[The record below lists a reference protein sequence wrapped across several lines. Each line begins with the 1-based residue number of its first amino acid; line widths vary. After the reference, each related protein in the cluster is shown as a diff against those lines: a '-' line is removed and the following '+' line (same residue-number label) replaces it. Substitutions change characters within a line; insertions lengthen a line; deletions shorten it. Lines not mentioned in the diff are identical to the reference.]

1 MRYWVYLTA
10 LSSQIW
16 DFCPADVSSSVTVVE
31 LCVGYDDVETQRIV
45 WDQAKHCFLLL
56 NTGQIWTHASKGSKA
71 STHSLSLENTLQNN
85 KSFFKKIQSLLY
97 IISLLHVPTP
107 FQKWKDVLCVNSPKL
122 RKQVPFA
129 DWRKYVL
136 MRQYLKNTVSVNST
150 VKRPGNASS
159 IYREDEKK
167 SWAKW
172 YRISSG
178 VFLSPGVDGS
188 LRFYH
193 KGMKRQEIIYWPAVM
208 EKRHSHLFLV
218 FCWRISSVDNLD
230 WKQIGLFS

>member
-1 MRYWVYLTA
+1 MLPKVQKLAHIHSPWKIH
-10 LSSQIW
+10 S
-16 DFCPADVSSSVTVVE
+16 
-31 LCVGYDDVETQRIV
+31 RII
-45 WDQAKHCFLLL
+45 
-56 NTGQIWTHASKGSKA
+56 N
-71 STHSLSLENTLQNN
+71 HSLKKFNHFCTSYHYYMCPLPFRSGN
-85 KSFFKKIQSLLY
+85 FFI
-97 IISLLHVPTP
+97 
-107 FQKWKDVLCVNSPKL
+107 CVNSPKL

-136 MRQYLKNTVSVNST
+136 LRQYLKNTVSVNSA